1 MTTKI
6 HALVDALGNP
16 IRIEIS
22 PGQAGDA
29 PYAAVLLSDCEAF
42 GVIADKA
49 YDADWLLEGLAYN
62 GSDAVIPSKTNRV
75 EKRVIDKNL
84 YADRNKVERYFNKLK
99 QYRRI
104 ATRYEKTADSFLA
117 MIYLASSMILLL

>member
-16 IRIEIS
+16 VRIELS

-29 PYAAVLLSDCEAF
+29 PYAAVLLADCEAF

-49 YDADWLLEGLAYN
+49 YDADWLLEGLACN
-62 GSDAVIPSKTNRV
+62 GTDAVIPSKANRL
-75 EKRVIDKNL
+75 EQRLIDRNL
-84 YADRNKVERYFNKLK
+84 YADRNKIERYFNKLK
-99 QYRRI
+99 QYRRV

>member
-1 MTTKI
+1 M
-6 HALVDALGNP
+6 DALGNP
-16 IRIEIS
+16 VRLELS

-29 PYAAVLLSDCEAF
+29 PYAAVLLADCESF

-49 YDADWLLEGLAYN
+49 YDADWLLEGLASR
-62 GSDAVIPSKTNRV
+62 GSDAVIPSKANRV
-75 EKRVIDKNL
+75 EQRVLDKNL

-99 QYRRI
+99 QYRRV

-117 MIYLASSMILLL
+117 MVYLASSMILLL

>member
-1 MTTKI
+1 LTTKI

-16 IRIEIS
+16 VRIELS

-29 PYAAVLLSDCEAF
+29 PYAAVLLADCDAF

-49 YDADWLLEGLAYN
+49 YDADWLLEGLACN
-62 GSDAVIPSKTNRV
+62 GSTAVIPSKANRV
-75 EKRVIDKNL
+75 EQRVIDKNL

-99 QYRRI
+99 QYRRV

-117 MIYLASSMILLL
+117 MVYLASSMILLL